1 MAVRILIVD
10 DHEIVRIG
18 LRMLCATKP
27 NWQVCGE
34 APDGAR
40 AIATVLE
47 AQPDVVVLDL
57 SLPGGINGFEA
68 AREIRR
74 SAPTTKIILFSLHEV
89 PVTARE
95 VGADAF
101 VAKSEGISELVA
113 TIERLTLPSAQS
125 ASAV

>member
-1 MAVRILIVD
+1 
-10 DHEIVRIG
+10 
-18 LRMLCATKP
+18 MLCATKP

-34 APDGAR
+34 AQDGSR
-40 AIATVLE
+40 AIANVL
-47 AQPDVVVLDL
+47 QQHPDVVILDL
-57 SLPGGINGFEA
+57 SLPGGINGFET

-74 SAPTTKIILFSLHEV
+74 SAPATKIILFSLHEV

-101 VAKSEGISELVA
+101 VAKSEGINQLVS

-125 ASAV
+125 ASTV